1 MKVSYTDLA
10 FAELEAIYDDLNRVN
25 PQAADRFA
33 DRLFQIEDQIRM
45 FPSAFQHLPNRP
57 RIHRAA
63 FVRFPYLLFYIL
75 KKDEAVV
82 VRIIHGARDKP
93 WENL

>member
-10 FAELEAIYDDLNRVN
+10 FAELEAIYDDLKQVN
-25 PQAADRFA
+25 PKAADRFA

-45 FPSAFQHLPNRP
+45 FPSAFQRLPIRP

-63 FVRFPYLLFYIL
+63 FVQFPYLLFYIL
-75 KKDEAVV
+75 KKNEAVV
-82 VRIIHGARDKP
+82 VRVIHGARDKP